1 MYNQTK
7 TLQTMFLQI
16 LPPDAYATTAT
27 ETVIDNQLLFVVL
40 GLAIGVFTIIK
51 VAKVLSKIKIVKPSF
66 TS

>member
-1 MYNQTK
+1 
-7 TLQTMFLQI
+7 MFLQI

-40 GLAIGVFTIIK
+40 GLAIGVFAIIK